1 MNNRTFRGHRPL
13 AAVAL
18 LILICCMPLHAWCGN
33 ENLWVSFE
41 SGGGIVSYTS
51 GQLKKSGMP
60 TPVQLSTFGEVL
72 GLAFDKSHNL
82 WADVRHFQVVRFTP
96 EQLKN
101 LKNDPSPT
109 PGVVI
114 TSTSSLNNIL
124 GCNFDQKGDLWMV
137 DVSADTLNEISKAQL
152 AAGSGDITPAIVI
165 TLSGL
170 IDPNVVTFDKA
181 GNAWVDDPVN
191 AQIAEFSASQLK
203 SSGTKTPA
211 VLLTDD
217 GSGTSLSSPGEIAF
231 DKKGNLWVA
240 NLSSNTVV
248 EYAKGQLASSGNP
261 TPKVKLSSAI
271 FDLPFGAAFDSK
283 GDLVVA
289 NIFDTGTIV
298 KFTAKQLNTSGAPI
312 PKVVV
317 TPTQTNSY
325 QITFGPA
332 F

>member
-1 MNNRTFRGHRPL
+1 MNNRTFRGRRPV

-18 LILICCMPLHAWCGN
+18 LMLICGTPLRAWCGN
-33 ENLWVSFE
+33 QNLWVSFE

-60 TPVQLSTFGEVL
+60 TPVQLSTFRDVL

-82 WADVRHFQVVRFTP
+82 WADVGHFQVVRFTP

-124 GCNFDQKGDLWMV
+124 GCNFDQKGNLWMV

-165 TLSGL
+165 GLSG
-170 IDPNVVTFDKA
+170 INDPNFVTFDKA
-181 GNAWVDDPVN
+181 GNAWVEDPVN
-191 AQIAEFSASQLK
+191 DQIAEFSASQLT

-217 GSGTSLSSPGEIAF
+217 GSGTLNPGEIVF

-240 NLSSNTVV
+240 NPGSNTVV

-298 KFTAKQLNTSGAPI
+298 KFTAKQLNASGAPI

-317 TPTQTNSY
+317 TPTQTSSG